1 MNTKKI
7 NIIII
12 DDHQMMID
20 GLVAIL
26 STNPDLKIL
35 KTYTNGND
43 FLNEIDNLQPDIV
56 LSDISMPQI
65 DGYELTK
72 NIKQKNKSIH
82 VIALSMSNNI
92 NDINKMIDAGIAGYV
107 LKNVGNKELINAIQK
122 VSNGKMHFS
131 DDVTE
136 EMVKYKNDKPIK
148 EIEQAK
154 LTEREL
160 EILKLIV
167 QEFSNAEIADTLFI
181 SERTVETHR
190 KNMIRKFNTKTIV
203 GLIKYAMDKKL
214 I

>member
-122 VSNGKMHFS
+122 VANGKMHFS